1 MKRLFVCLLILPAL
15 LLALS
20 GCEKTNDPPAAVTA
34 SAQPLDP
41 TEAVPSVSPAEG
53 TEPAKNAEP
62 APISTEEPAE
72 PSPEPEA
79 SSEPT
84 TDPSPEISFDPVPD
98 PTPPPNSEY
107 AQIDTSSPALLRGT
121 GDMGQEY
128 IDSITFLGDSTT
140 YGLKAYGVLTDGKK
154 TKQVWTPSNGTLTLS
169 YQSFVDI
176 WYPDDDVEISIR
188 TAVERKK
195 PERMIIT
202 LGVNG
207 ISFMDKDYFISE
219 YIDLVTSIQKISPK
233 TQIILQ
239 SIFPIASN
247 YEYQKDI
254 NNKKICEANTWIL
267 SVAETTGV
275 KFLNTYTVLIGEN
288 DYMIDKYQNGDGLHL
303 NGDGFHVVL
312 GYIRTHGYPE
322 TED

>member
-1 MKRLFVCLLILPAL
+1 
-15 LLALS
+15 
-20 GCEKTNDPPAAVTA
+20 
-34 SAQPLDP
+34 
-41 TEAVPSVSPAEG
+41 
-53 TEPAKNAEP
+53 
-62 APISTEEPAE
+62 
-72 PSPEPEA
+72 
-79 SSEPT
+79 
-84 TDPSPEISFDPVPD
+84 
-98 PTPPPNSEY
+98 
-107 AQIDTSSPALLRGT
+107 
-121 GDMGQEY
+121 MGQEY
-128 IDSITFLGDSTT
+128 IDSIVFLGDSTT
-140 YGLKAYGVLTDGKK
+140 YGLKAYAVLTDGKK

-169 YQSFVDI
+169 YQGFVDI
-176 WYPDDDVEISIR
+176 WYPDDEAEISIR

-219 YIDLVTSIQKISPK
+219 YTDLVTSIQEISPK

-275 KFLNTYTVLIGEN
+275 KFLNTYVVLIGEN

-303 NGDGFHVVL
+303 NEIGFQVVL
-312 GYIRTHGYPE
+312 DYIRTHGYPD
-322 TED
+322 TEE

>member
-1 MKRLFVCLLILPAL
+1 MKRLLTCLLL
-15 LLALS
+15 LLMVLLCLS
-20 GCEKTNDPPAAVTA
+20 ACAKPADPPAAVTA
-34 SAQPLDP
+34 SA
-41 TEAVPSVSPAEG
+41 
-53 TEPAKNAEP
+53 EPADPPETSTP
-62 APISTEEPAE
+62 ATPPVT
-72 PSPEPEA
+72 PEPEQTA
-79 SSEPT
+79 EPT
-84 TDPSPEISFDPVPD
+84 APPEPDDPPKATDDPDPSPEISFDPIPD
-98 PTPPPNSEY
+98 PTPSANSEY
-107 AQIDTSSPALLRGT
+107 AQIDTTSPALLRGT

-128 IDSITFLGDSTT
+128 IDSIVFLGDSTT
-140 YGLKAYGVLTDGKK
+140 YGLKAYAVLTDGKK

-169 YQSFVDI
+169 YQGFVDI
-176 WYPDDDVEISIR
+176 WYPDDEAEISIR

-219 YIDLVTSIQKISPK
+219 YTDLVTSIQEISPK

-275 KFLNTYTVLIGEN
+275 KFLNTYVVLIGEN

-303 NGDGFHVVL
+303 NEIGFQVVL
-312 GYIRTHGYPE
+312 DYIRTHGYPD
-322 TED
+322 TEE

>member
-1 MKRLFVCLLILPAL
+1 MKRIITCLLLSLAVLFCLTACAKPADSPS
-15 LLALS
+15 A
-20 GCEKTNDPPAAVTA
+20 DPSVPQTSEQPETPPTA
-34 SAQPLDP
+34 SDVPAPTSTPTAIPSIEPDP
-41 TEAVPSVSPAEG
+41 TDA
-53 TEPAKNAEP
+53 
-62 APISTEEPAE
+62 
-72 PSPEPEA
+72 PEA
-79 SSEPT
+79 TAEAT
-84 TDPSPEISFDPVPD
+84 ADPSPEISFDPIPD
-98 PTPPPNSEY
+98 PTPSANSEY
-107 AQIDTSSPALLRGT
+107 AQIDTQSPALLRGT

-140 YGLKAYGVLTDGKK
+140 YGLKAYAVLTDGKK

-169 YQSFVDI
+169 YQGFVDI
-176 WYPDDDVEISIR
+176 WYPDDEVEISIR
-188 TAVERKK
+188 AAVERKK
-195 PERMIIT
+195 PQRMIIT

-219 YIDLVTSIQKISPK
+219 YTDLVTSIQEISPE

-267 SVAETTGV
+267 SVAEATGV

-288 DYMIDKYQNGDGLHL
+288 DYMIDSYQNGDGLHL
-303 NGDGFHVVL
+303 NESGFQAVL
-312 GYIRTHGYPE
+312 NYIRTHGYPD
-322 TED
+322 TEE

>member
-1 MKRLFVCLLILPAL
+1 MKRLFTCLLL
-15 LLALS
+15 LLMVLLFLS
-20 GCEKTNDPPAAVTA
+20 ACAKPADPPAAVTS
-34 SAQPLDP
+34 SAAPSDP
-41 TEAVPSVSPAEG
+41 PETNDPSTPPA
-53 TEPAKNAEP
+53 T
-62 APISTEEPAE
+62 
-72 PSPEPEA
+72 PEPEQTA
-79 SSEPT
+79 DPAETPEPDDPPET
-84 TDPSPEISFDPVPD
+84 TDDPDPSPEISFDPIPD
-98 PTPPPNSEY
+98 PTPSANSEY

-128 IDSITFLGDSTT
+128 IDSIVFLGDSTT
-140 YGLKAYGVLTDGKK
+140 YGLKAYAVLTDGKK

-169 YQSFVDI
+169 YQGFVDI
-176 WYPDDDVEISIR
+176 WYPDDEAEISIR

-207 ISFMDKDYFISE
+207 IAFMDKDYFISE
-219 YIDLVTSIQKISPK
+219 YTDLVTSIQEISPD

-254 NNKKICEANTWIL
+254 NNVKICDANTWIL
-267 SVAETTGV
+267 SVAEATGV
-275 KFLNTYTVLIGEN
+275 KFLNTYTVLIGDN
-288 DYMIDKYQNGDGLHL
+288 GYMNDKYQNGDGLHL
-303 NGDGFHVVL
+303 NGDGFAVVL
-312 GYIRTHGYPE
+312 DYIRTHGYVK

>member
-1 MKRLFVCLLILPAL
+1 MKRMLACLLL
-15 LLALS
+15 LLAALS
-20 GCEKTNDPPAAVTA
+20 CLSACANSEDPPAAVTS
-34 SAQPLDP
+34 SAQPAEP
-41 TEAVPSVSPAEG
+41 PETVVPSAAPASSAPED
-53 TEPAKNAEP
+53 TPSEPATSP
-62 APISTEEPAE
+62 SEEPTSNPTA
-72 PSPEPEA
+72 STPEP
-79 SSEPT
+79 T
-84 TDPSPEISFDPVPD
+84 VDPSPEISFDPIPD

-107 AQIDTSSPALLRGT
+107 AQINTNSSALLRGT

-140 YGLKAYGVLTDGKK
+140 YGLKAYAVLTDGKK
-154 TKQVWTPSNGTLTLS
+154 TKQVWTPTNGTLTLS
-169 YQSFVDI
+169 YQGFVDI
-176 WYPDDDVEISIR
+176 WYPDDEVEISIR
-188 TAVERKK
+188 AAVERKK

-219 YIDLVTSIQKISPK
+219 YTDLVTSIQEISPD

-288 DYMIDKYQNGDGLHL
+288 DYMINAYQNGDGLHL

-312 GYIRTHGYPE
+312 DYIRTHGYPE

>member
-1 MKRLFVCLLILPAL
+1 MKRLLACLLLSLAFLFILCSCAKPD
-15 LLALS
+15 
-20 GCEKTNDPPAAVTA
+20 DPPAEVTA
-34 SAQPLDP
+34 SAQPADP
-41 TEAVPSVSPAEG
+41 TDTGLPSAAPNSSAPDSTSAP
-53 TEPAKNAEP
+53 TAEP
-62 APISTEEPAE
+62 GDATPEPTAE
-72 PSPEPEA
+72 PSPG
-79 SSEPT
+79 
-84 TDPSPEISFDPVPD
+84 ISFDPVPD
-98 PTPPPNSEY
+98 PTPPPNGEY
-107 AQIDTSSPALLRGT
+107 AQINTASPALLRGT

-140 YGLKAYGVLTDGKK
+140 YGLKAYAVLTDGKK

-169 YQSFVDI
+169 YQGFVDI

-188 TAVERKK
+188 DAVERKK

-207 ISFMDKDYFISE
+207 IAFMEKDYFISE
-219 YIDLVTSIQKISPK
+219 YTDLVTSIQKISPD

-267 SVAETTGV
+267 SVAEHTGV

-288 DYMIDKYQNGDGLHL
+288 DYMISAYQNGDGLHL
-303 NGDGFHVVL
+303 NEDGFRAVL
-312 GYIRTHGYPE
+312 NYIRTHGCPE

>member
-1 MKRLFVCLLILPAL
+1 MKRLFTCLLL
-15 LLALS
+15 LLMVLLCLS
-20 GCEKTNDPPAAVTA
+20 ACAKPADPPAAVTP
-34 SAQPLDP
+34 SAAPSNPPETNDP
-41 TEAVPSVSPAEG
+41 STPPA
-53 TEPAKNAEP
+53 T
-62 APISTEEPAE
+62 
-72 PSPEPEA
+72 PEPEQTA
-79 SSEPT
+79 DPAETPKPDDPPET
-84 TDPSPEISFDPVPD
+84 TDDPDPSPEISFDPIPD
-98 PTPPPNSEY
+98 PTPSANSEY

-128 IDSITFLGDSTT
+128 IDSIVFLGDSTT
-140 YGLKAYGVLTDGKK
+140 YGLKAYAVLTDGKK

-169 YQSFVDI
+169 YQGFVDI
-176 WYPDDDVEISIR
+176 WYPDDEAEISIR

-219 YIDLVTSIQKISPK
+219 YTDLVTSIQEISPK

-267 SVAETTGV
+267 SVAESTGV

-303 NGDGFHVVL
+303 NEIGFGAVL
-312 GYIRTHGYPE
+312 DYILTHGYPD
-322 TED
+322 TEE

>member
-1 MKRLFVCLLILPAL
+1 MKRLFTCLLL
-15 LLALS
+15 LLMVLLFLS
-20 GCEKTNDPPAAVTA
+20 ACAKPADPPAAVTS
-34 SAQPLDP
+34 SAAPSDP
-41 TEAVPSVSPAEG
+41 PETNDPSTPPA
-53 TEPAKNAEP
+53 T
-62 APISTEEPAE
+62 
-72 PSPEPEA
+72 PEPEQTA
-79 SSEPT
+79 DPAETPEPDDPPET
-84 TDPSPEISFDPVPD
+84 TDDPDPSPEISFDPIPD
-98 PTPPPNSEY
+98 PTPSANSEY
-107 AQIDTSSPALLRGT
+107 AQIDASSPALLRGT

-128 IDSITFLGDSTT
+128 IDSIVFLGDSTT
-140 YGLKAYGVLTDGKK
+140 YGLKAYAVLTDGKK

-169 YQSFVDI
+169 YQGFVDI
-176 WYPDDDVEISIR
+176 WYPDDEAEISIR
-188 TAVERKK
+188 AAVEKKK

-219 YIDLVTSIQKISPK
+219 YTDLVTSIQEISPK

-267 SVAETTGV
+267 SVAESTGV

-303 NGDGFHVVL
+303 NEIGFGAVL
-312 GYIRTHGYPE
+312 DYIRTHGYPD
-322 TED
+322 TEE

>member
-1 MKRLFVCLLILPAL
+1 MKRMLACLFLASVVLLCLSACAKPD
-15 LLALS
+15 
-20 GCEKTNDPPAAVTA
+20 DPLAAVTA
-34 SAQPLDP
+34 SVQPADQP
-41 TEAVPSVSPAEG
+41 GTDVPSDPPITAAPEQTSVPLESP
-53 TEPAKNAEP
+53 
-62 APISTEEPAE
+62 E
-72 PSPEPEA
+72 PSPSPMT

-84 TDPSPEISFDPVPD
+84 QDPDPEISFDPIPD
-98 PTPPPNSEY
+98 PTPSANSEY
-107 AQIDTSSPALLRGT
+107 MQIDSSSPALLRGT

-128 IDSITFLGDSTT
+128 IDSIIFLGDSTT
-140 YGLKAYGVLTDGKK
+140 YGLKAYAVLTDGKK

-169 YQSFVDI
+169 YQGFVEI
-176 WYPDDDVEISIR
+176 KYPDDDTEISIR
-188 TAVERKK
+188 AAVERKK

-207 ISFMDKDYFISE
+207 IAFMDKEYFMSE
-219 YIDLVTSIQKISPK
+219 YKDLVTSIQEISPK

-267 SVAETTGV
+267 SVAEETGV

-303 NGDGFHVVL
+303 NEIGFQAVL
-312 GYIRTHGYPE
+312 DYIRTHGYPN
-322 TED
+322 TEE

>member
-1 MKRLFVCLLILPAL
+1 MKRMFTCLLL
-15 LLALS
+15 LLFFLLCLS
-20 GCEKTNDPPAAVTA
+20 SCGKPGDSPAAVTS
-34 SAQPLDP
+34 SAQPDDP
-41 TEAVPSVSPAEG
+41 PETDVPSDLSPS
-53 TEPAKNAEP
+53 AEP
-62 APISTEEPAE
+62 VNTPEPTME
-72 PSPEPEA
+72 PTGEPDPSSSPETSPD
-79 SSEPT
+79 T
-84 TDPSPEISFDPVPD
+84 TPDPSPEISFDPIPD
-98 PTPPPNSEY
+98 PTPTANSEY
-107 AQIDTSSPALLRGT
+107 AQIDTHSPALLRGT

-140 YGLKAYGVLTDGKK
+140 YGLKAYAVLTDGKK

-169 YQSFVDI
+169 YQGFVEI
-176 WYPDDDVEISIR
+176 WYPDDDEEISIR
-188 TAVERKK
+188 AAVERKK

-219 YIDLVTSIQKISPK
+219 YTDLVTSIQEISPD

-267 SVAETTGV
+267 SVAEATGV

-288 DYMIDKYQNGDGLHL
+288 DYMIDSYQNGDGLHL
-303 NGDGFHVVL
+303 NEVGFKIVL
-312 GYIRTHGYPE
+312 DYIRTHGYLD
-322 TED
+322 TEE

>member
-1 MKRLFVCLLILPAL
+1 MKRLFTCLLL
-15 LLALS
+15 LLMVLLCLS
-20 GCEKTNDPPAAVTA
+20 ACAKPADPPAAVTS
-34 SAQPLDP
+34 SAAPSDP
-41 TEAVPSVSPAEG
+41 PETNDPSTPPA
-53 TEPAKNAEP
+53 T
-62 APISTEEPAE
+62 
-72 PSPEPEA
+72 PEPEQTA
-79 SSEPT
+79 DPAETPEPDDPPET
-84 TDPSPEISFDPVPD
+84 TDDPDPSPEISFDPIPD
-98 PTPPPNSEY
+98 PTPSANSEY

-128 IDSITFLGDSTT
+128 IDSIVFLGDSTT
-140 YGLKAYGVLTDGKK
+140 YGLKAYAVLTDGKK

-169 YQSFVDI
+169 YQGFVDI
-176 WYPDDDVEISIR
+176 WYPDDEAEISIR
-188 TAVERKK
+188 AAVEKKK

-219 YIDLVTSIQKISPK
+219 YTDLVTSIQEISPK

-267 SVAETTGV
+267 SVAESTGV

-303 NGDGFHVVL
+303 NEIGFGAVL
-312 GYIRTHGYPE
+312 DYIRTHGYPD
-322 TED
+322 TEE

>member
-1 MKRLFVCLLILPAL
+1 MKRLFTCLLL
-15 LLALS
+15 LLMVLLFLS
-20 GCEKTNDPPAAVTA
+20 ACAKPADPPAAVTS
-34 SAQPLDP
+34 SAAPSDP
-41 TEAVPSVSPAEG
+41 PETNDPSTPPA
-53 TEPAKNAEP
+53 T
-62 APISTEEPAE
+62 
-72 PSPEPEA
+72 PEPEQTA
-79 SSEPT
+79 DPAETPEPDDPPET
-84 TDPSPEISFDPVPD
+84 TDDPDPSPEISFDPIPD
-98 PTPPPNSEY
+98 PTPSANSEY

-128 IDSITFLGDSTT
+128 IDSIVFLGDSTT
-140 YGLKAYGVLTDGKK
+140 YGLKAYAVLTDGKK

-169 YQSFVDI
+169 YQGFVDI
-176 WYPDDDVEISIR
+176 WYPDDEAEISIR
-188 TAVERKK
+188 AAVEKKK

-219 YIDLVTSIQKISPK
+219 YTDLVTSIQEISPK

-267 SVAETTGV
+267 SVAESTGV

-303 NGDGFHVVL
+303 NEIGFGAVL
-312 GYIRTHGYPE
+312 DYIRTHGYPD
-322 TED
+322 TEE

>member
-1 MKRLFVCLLILPAL
+1 MKRLFTCLLL
-15 LLALS
+15 LLMVLLCLS
-20 GCEKTNDPPAAVTA
+20 ACAKPADPPAAVTS
-34 SAQPLDP
+34 SAAPSDP
-41 TEAVPSVSPAEG
+41 PETNDPSTPPA
-53 TEPAKNAEP
+53 T
-62 APISTEEPAE
+62 
-72 PSPEPEA
+72 PEPEQTA
-79 SSEPT
+79 DPAETPEPDDPPET
-84 TDPSPEISFDPVPD
+84 TDDPDPSPEISFDPIPD
-98 PTPPPNSEY
+98 PTPSANSEY
-107 AQIDTSSPALLRGT
+107 AQIDASSPALLRGT

-128 IDSITFLGDSTT
+128 IDSIVFLGDSTT
-140 YGLKAYGVLTDGKK
+140 YGLKAYAVLTDGKK

-169 YQSFVDI
+169 YQGFVDI
-176 WYPDDDVEISIR
+176 WYPDDETEISIR
-188 TAVERKK
+188 AAVEKKK

-219 YIDLVTSIQKISPK
+219 YTDLVTSIQEISPK

-267 SVAETTGV
+267 SVAESTGV

-303 NGDGFHVVL
+303 NEIGFGAVL
-312 GYIRTHGYPE
+312 DYIRTHGYPD
-322 TED
+322 TEE

>member
-1 MKRLFVCLLILPAL
+1 MKRLLTCLLL
-15 LLALS
+15 LLMVLLFLS
-20 GCEKTNDPPAAVTA
+20 ACAKPADPLAAVTA
-34 SAQPLDP
+34 SAEPTDP
-41 TEAVPSVSPAEG
+41 PATIDPATPSPA
-53 TEPAKNAEP
+53 TEPEQTAEP
-62 APISTEEPAE
+62 TAT
-72 PSPEPEA
+72 PEPDDPPE
-79 SSEPT
+79 T
-84 TDPSPEISFDPVPD
+84 TDDPDPSPEISFDPIPD
-98 PTPPPNSEY
+98 PTPSANSEY
-107 AQIDTSSPALLRGT
+107 AQIDTTSPALLRGT

-128 IDSITFLGDSTT
+128 IDSIIFLGDSTT
-140 YGLKAYGVLTDGKK
+140 YGLKAYAVLTDGKK

-169 YQSFVDI
+169 YQGFVDI
-176 WYPDDDVEISIR
+176 WYPDDETEISIR
-188 TAVERKK
+188 AAVEKKK

-219 YIDLVTSIQKISPK
+219 YTDLVTSIQEISPK

-267 SVAETTGV
+267 SVAESTGA

-303 NGDGFHVVL
+303 NEIGFHVVL
-312 GYIRTHGYPE
+312 DYIRTHGYE
-322 TED
+322 GEE

>member
-1 MKRLFVCLLILPAL
+1 MKRLFVSLLILSAFL
-15 LLALS
+15 LVLS
-20 GCEKTNDPPAAVTA
+20 GCEKAIDPPPAITV
-34 SAQPLDP
+34 SVQPSDP
-41 TEAVPSVSPAEG
+41 TEAIPSVSPAEG
-53 TEPAKNAEP
+53 TEPAKTAEP
-62 APISTEEPAE
+62 APTSTEEPAE
-72 PSPEPEA
+72 PTPDPEGT
-79 SSEPT
+79 SEPT
-84 TDPSPEISFDPVPD
+84 ADPSPEISFDPIPD
-98 PTPPPNSEY
+98 PTPPPNSEF

-128 IDSITFLGDSTT
+128 IDTITFLGDSTT
-140 YGLKAYGVLTDGKK
+140 YGLKAYGVLTDGKT

-169 YQSFVDI
+169 YQGFVDI

-188 TAVERKK
+188 AAVERKK

-219 YIDLVTSIQKISPK
+219 YTDLVTSIQEISPD

-254 NNKKICEANTWIL
+254 NNVKICDANTWIL
-267 SVAETTGV
+267 SVAEATGV
-275 KFLNTYTVLIGEN
+275 KFLNTYTVLIGDN
-288 DYMIDKYQNGDGLHL
+288 GYMNDKYQNGDGLHL
-303 NGDGFHVVL
+303 NGDGFAVVL
-312 GYIRTHGYPE
+312 DYIRTHGYVK

>member
-1 MKRLFVCLLILPAL
+1 MKRLKLCLLLLPIL
-15 LLALS
+15 LLCLS
-20 GCEKTNDPPAAVTA
+20 ACEKGGGTPTSSQAQETAAVTEV
-34 SAQPLDP
+34 P
-41 TEAVPSVSPAEG
+41 TAPPA
-53 TEPAKNAEP
+53 TEPAGEDTPTPGNTAAPEQTASP
-62 APISTEEPAE
+62 APETT
-72 PSPEPEA
+72 PEPTA
-79 SSEPT
+79 EPT
-84 TDPSPEISFDPVPD
+84 TE
-98 PTPPPNSEY
+98 PTPEPTPEPPPPVNSEY
-107 AQIDTSSPALLRGT
+107 GQIDTRSPALLRGT

-140 YGLKAYGVLTDGKK
+140 YGLKAYAVLTDGKK

-169 YQSFVDI
+169 YQGFVDI

-188 TAVERKK
+188 AAVERKK
-195 PERMIIT
+195 PQRMIIT

-219 YIDLVTSIQKISPK
+219 YTDLVTSIQDISPN
-233 TQIILQ
+233 TEIILQ

-267 SVAETTGV
+267 SVAEATGV

-288 DYMIDKYQNGDGLHL
+288 DYMIDAYQNGDGLHL
-303 NGDGFHVVL
+303 NGDGFRVVL
-312 GYIRTHGYPE
+312 DYIRTHGYPE